1 MTITT
6 DTRITDEQI
15 EALQGMGFRRW
26 TKYGKDRLYANAEAI
41 GLELDYYKTGNISD
55 AMLNGEQISNCKA
68 RKILSA
74 IDGGYIDILTGKI
87 SCYSM
92 SGREY
97 IEDAIARA

>member
-6 DTRITDEQI
+6 NTRITDKQI
-15 EALQGMGFRRW
+15 EALQNIGFRRW

-41 GLELDYYKTGNISD
+41 GLELDYYNTGNISN
-55 AMLNGEQISNCKA
+55 AIMNGEQISNCQA
-68 RKILSA
+68 RKILSK
-74 IDGGYIDILTGKI
+74 IDGGYIDVATGKVC
-87 SCYSM
+87 CYCI

>member
-15 EALQGMGFRRW
+15 KALQDIGFRRW

-55 AMLNGEQISNCKA
+55 AMLDGSRISNCQA

-74 IDGGYIDILTGKI
+74 IDGCYIDILTGKVFG
-87 SCYSM
+87 SL
-92 SGREY
+92 SGKQYVAEA
-97 IEDAIARA
+97 IERA